1 MMAELADGTVC
12 SGCIDIYPDPQP
24 ERSMELSVASLSAFV
39 GLEIPRDTVVE
50 IFDGLGFAP
59 VPAGDTVKVTVPS
72 FRIDIE
78 RTPDLYEEI
87 VRHVGFSAIPSAL
100 PRLETIPGRRNPN
113 WELVD
118 RARAAAV
125 SAGLTEVMNWSFID
139 PETDQLVSSQP
150 FSPGEPVVLENPL
163 AQTQGVMRRSLL
175 PGMLTAAS
183 YNLNQGERRLAFF
196 EQGRTFDLAG
206 DKPRE
211 HERVA
216 VVLADANR
224 GAGEVFA
231 DLKGVIEHLAKR
243 VGLPCLKWRRGGQPW
258 LQEGS
263 GAVLEDRSQVIGI
276 AGILADE
283 FSDRWDLRHGVA
295 VAELDIDLA
304 SDPPL
309 PRFEPLARFPS
320 VIVDTTVEHTT
331 ELSYAE
337 LEETVR
343 HLAGDWVEDVG
354 HEARYLPG
362 GDVVRTTLRFVYRHP
377 DRSLTQDEV
386 NNAHSQLREGLA
398 ERLGVTFA

>member
-1 MMAELADGTVC
+1 MDF
-12 SGCIDIYPDPQP
+12 
-24 ERSMELSVASLSAFV
+24 SVAALSAFA
-39 GLEIPRDTVVE
+39 GLEISADRVVE
-50 IFDGLGFAP
+50 IFDGLGFSP
-59 VPAGDTVKVTVPS
+59 ERTGDAVTVTVPS

-78 RTPDLYEEI
+78 RTPDLYEEVI
-87 VRHVGFSAIPSAL
+87 RHVGFAAIPSAL

-139 PETDQLVSSQP
+139 PETDRLVSSQP
-150 FSPGEPVVLENPL
+150 FSPGEPVALDNPL

-175 PGMLTAAS
+175 PGMMTAAS
-183 YNLNQGERRLAFF
+183 FNINQGERRLAFF
-196 EQGRTFDLAG
+196 EQGRTFDLDGKA
-206 DKPRE
+206 PRE

-224 GAGEVFA
+224 SAGKIFA
-231 DLKGVIEHLAKR
+231 DLKGVVEHVAR
-243 VGLPCLKWRRGGQPW
+243 RIGLPPLSWRPGGGPW

-263 GAVLEDRSQVIGI
+263 GAVLEISHHVVGL

-283 FSDRWDLRHGVA
+283 LGDRWDLQHGIA
-295 VAELDIDLA
+295 IAELDIDSA
-304 SDPPL
+304 EVPPL

-320 VIVDTTVEHTT
+320 VIVDTTVEHTMD
-331 ELSYAE
+331 LSYAE

-343 HLAGDWVEDVG
+343 NFAGEWVEDVS
-354 HEARYLPG
+354 HEARYLPPG